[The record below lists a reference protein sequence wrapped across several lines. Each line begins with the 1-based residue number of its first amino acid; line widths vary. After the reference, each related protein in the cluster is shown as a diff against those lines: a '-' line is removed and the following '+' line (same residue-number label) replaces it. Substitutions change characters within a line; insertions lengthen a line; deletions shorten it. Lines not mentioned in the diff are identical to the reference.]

1 MNNRPEPTEPHKR
14 PEPPK
19 IHDQPETPGVHGR
32 PEPPEPHDRP
42 QLAEIH
48 DWPELREIRD
58 GIPPPP
64 GPEIV
69 RAALMRAALDGLET
83 PAAPE
88 PSRRPPPSRR
98 TSSPH
103 VAAAVRGLHR
113 AWALLAMEARLLNP
127 AIWLA
132 SALIMVVGVS
142 FVLAGKGH
150 ADFTLA
156 LTAPL
161 IAMAGVAGSCGPE
174 HDDAFELVAV
184 TPTSPRVIMM
194 ARMTLVFGYDLLLAL
209 LASAVLAPLN
219 AAPVGL
225 ASLIIAWL
233 GPMAALAGLSLL
245 LSVCWNPGGA
255 MGGGLAVWALYALTA
270 TDVPVPDGFRNF
282 WTTSPATVGLALAL
296 MLAAVIAAGMGEPI
310 RRAHATHRS

>member
-1 MNNRPEPTEPHKR
+1 MNER
-14 PEPPK
+14 PEPPGT
-19 IHDQPETPGVHGR
+19 HDRREMSETYER
-32 PEPPEPHDRP
+32 PELSGTHD
-42 QLAEIH
+42 LHEMH
-48 DWPELREIRD
+48 EWPELSGIRD

-69 RAALMRAALDGLET
+69 RAALMRAALDGLEA
-83 PAAPE
+83 PAAQE
-88 PSRRPPPSRR
+88 PSGVSRASRASRPSRR

-103 VAAAVRGLHR
+103 LEAAVRGLHK
-113 AWALLAMEARLLNP
+113 AWALLAVEARLLNP

-132 SALIMVVGVS
+132 SALIMVVSVI
-142 FVLAGKGH
+142 FILAESTGTGNR
-150 ADFTLA
+150 AEFTLA
-156 LTAPL
+156 LAAPL

-184 TPTSPRVIMM
+184 TPTSPRVIVL

-225 ASLIIAWL
+225 ASLIMAWL

>member
-1 MNNRPEPTEPHKR
+1 MNNHPEPPEPHKR
-14 PEPPK
+14 PEAPE
-19 IHDQPETPGVHGR
+19 IHDRSG
-32 PEPPEPHDRP
+32 
-42 QLAEIH
+42 LAEIH
-48 DWPELREIRD
+48 DRPELREIRD

-69 RAALMRAALDGLET
+69 RTALMRAALGGLET

-88 PSRRPPPSRR
+88 SSRRPPPSRR

-132 SALIMVVGVS
+132 SVLIMVVSVGY
-142 FVLAGKGH
+142 VLAGKGH
-150 ADFTLA
+150 ADFVLA
-156 LTAPL
+156 LAAPL

-184 TPTSPRVIMM
+184 TPTSPRVIML
-194 ARMTLVFGYDLLLAL
+194 ARVTLVFGYDLLLAL

-219 AAPVGL
+219 AAPAGL
-225 ASLIIAWL
+225 ASLIMAWL
-233 GPMAALAGLSLL
+233 GPMAALTAFTLL
-245 LSVCWNPGGA
+245 LSVCWNPSA
-255 MGGGLAVWALYALTA
+255 AIGGGLSVWTLYALTA
-270 TDVPVPDGFRNF
+270 TDVPVPDSVRHF
-282 WTTSPATVGLALAL
+282 WTTNPATVTLALAL
-296 MLAAVIAAGMGEPI
+296 TLAAVIVTGTGEPI
-310 RRAHATHRS
+310 RRARATHRS